1 MGQRLSVIEVP
12 TPGHCRGRAH
22 RAADDSVPLD
32 CVERKALP
40 LSTFRVSD
48 PLAESRS
55 KNVGIQQNL
64 GVV

>member
-1 MGQRLSVIEVP
+1 VAAR
-12 TPGHCRGRAH
+12 RALLIM
-22 RAADDSVPLD
+22 AVPLD
-32 CVERKALP
+32 RVERKALP
-40 LSTFRVSD
+40 LSTFRGSD